1 MKKSSNLQSHFSSW
15 WFEHKKIII
24 CTLTWGGIVNFQL
37 YSNSLR
43 SPDSLWNSGIYQSG
57 TWELSLGRWFPQV
70 FDWMQFQTILPFLN
84 TLLTLFIY
92 AIALALFTDFFN
104 VQSQT
109 LKLLC
114 TCVII
119 SSPFISMSLQ
129 YYYSNETYAFALL
142 FAILSF
148 YGLWDLHNISPKR
161 LFAGIFS
168 LTFSLALYQSFLGIA
183 VLMALFLILKRASN
197 ENKLNIINFIKD
209 IGAYAIILL
218 GGILLYYILLQIL
231 LKYFNISLS
240 SYKGA
245 NDISVKSIL
254 FNLPTSMLKCYSD
267 FGEFFLGNKIARN
280 AFNINYI
287 HIAVILIIVGKM
299 IGIIF
304 NPLRAWVSK
313 FIMLITFLCIPI
325 ACNFI
330 DLITINAEMYLLT
343 IGGMLIVI
351 QGLVLLEEEFS
362 RTHYFKSGI
371 YCFLIILLYLYT
383 IQDNVDSMMMLNTTN
398 QSRTL
403 VNRIWT
409 NVENFPGYYPGTKIM
424 IAGNPSSDTSSYPIV
439 SNYYSYANWYARI
452 GLFWSTWDGSTSCWN
467 HLIQNELGINA
478 NFCTKDDFIHIANDY
493 SFKEMPVYP
502 LPGSISFYDDILVV
516 KVSDITNMQY

>member
-1 MKKSSNLQSHFSSW
+1 
-15 WFEHKKIII
+15 
-24 CTLTWGGIVNFQL
+24 
-37 YSNSLR
+37 
-43 SPDSLWNSGIYQSG
+43 
-57 TWELSLGRWFPQV
+57 
-70 FDWMQFQTILPFLN
+70 
-84 TLLTLFIY
+84 
-92 AIALALFTDFFN
+92 
-104 VQSQT
+104 
-109 LKLLC
+109 
-114 TCVII
+114 
-119 SSPFISMSLQ
+119 MSLQ

-330 DLITINAEMYLLT
+330 DL
-343 IGGMLIVI
+343 
-351 QGLVLLEEEFS
+351 
-362 RTHYFKSGI
+362 
-371 YCFLIILLYLYT
+371 
-383 IQDNVDSMMMLNTTN
+383 
-398 QSRTL
+398 
-403 VNRIWT
+403 
-409 NVENFPGYYPGTKIM
+409 
-424 IAGNPSSDTSSYPIV
+424 
-439 SNYYSYANWYARI
+439 
-452 GLFWSTWDGSTSCWN
+452 
-467 HLIQNELGINA
+467 
-478 NFCTKDDFIHIANDY
+478 
-493 SFKEMPVYP
+493 
-502 LPGSISFYDDILVV
+502 
-516 KVSDITNMQY
+516 